1 MLDLR
6 ARLGQLRGQTAPVAT
21 SLDAEWGERLA
32 RLRLLA
38 RERQGQQ
45 AQDAQ
50 PLPGI
55 ELAPGLRLHEVRVGA
70 LRLKLAGLDLPEA
83 LHPPWD
89 PDSAVAIEQLRLFD
103 TETSGLCGGV
113 GLKVFLLGV
122 LRWQGDSWL
131 LRQYL
136 MTSPAGEA
144 ALVKAWADECSG
156 AAHLVSYNGKRF
168 DVPAMRTLE
177 TLHGIASR
185 AHEAAHWDLLYPVRR
200 AFRGVWSDCRLVT
213 AERMLVGRE
222 RHDDLP
228 GSEAPRAWRE
238 YLAHGHTRDLLRVMQ
253 HNRYDLEALL
263 RVFKAMLQVPAS
275 APRGRVRKE
284 RMPKEKA
291 A

>member
-6 ARLGQLRGQTAPVAT
+6 ARLGQLRGQAPPPVAA
-21 SLDAEWGERLA
+21 LDAEWTERLA

-38 RERQGQQ
+38 RERHGQVPR
-45 AQDAQ
+45 DSP
-50 PLPGI
+50 PLPGV
-55 ELAPGLRLHEVRVGA
+55 ELAPGLRLHEVRVSA
-70 LRLKLAGLDLPEA
+70 LRLKLAGLDLPDA
-83 LHPPWD
+83 LLPPWD
-89 PDSAVAIEQLRLFD
+89 PQSGVAIEQLRLFD
-103 TETSGLCGGV
+103 TETSGLCGGT

-122 LRWQGDSWL
+122 LRWQDESWL

-136 MTSPAGEA
+136 MTSPGGEA
-144 ALVKAWADECSG
+144 ALVRAWVDECAG
-156 AAHLVSYNGKRF
+156 DAHLVSYNGKRF

-177 TLHGIASR
+177 TLHGMSSR
-185 AHEAAHWDLLYPVRR
+185 AQDAGHWDLLYPVRR

-238 YLAHGHTRDLLRVMQ
+238 FLAHGDTRDLLRVMQ

-275 APRGRVRKE
+275 APRAAVRKS
-284 RMPKEKA
+284 RTPKGLA